1 MSEEF
6 NVLVAPVPVA
16 LTTNNDNG
24 ARKGQYCL
32 EGKRRIEVMNGLD
45 YHELEYLRMGRL
57 IRVTLGKGNI
67 SQDNFCEHQNV
78 AQKKLP
84 SPSDKSRERVC
95 RRSKHLHVV
104 HRAHQE
110 MFTGD
115 RRDWIIPNTS
125 EDVDNGVR
133 SRNQELDEL
142 ANDMSNMMVAV
153 GSVIDDSVGNEQI
166 DKSPSDQFKEGTK
179 KMKDVV
185 REREKEIANEKR
197 RIELIYDSVAFFK
210 AKKMKD
216 MSSVSEFDEA
226 KYLHG

>member
-45 YHELEYLRMGRL
+45 YHELEYLRMGRF

-67 SQDNFCEHQNV
+67 SQDNFCEHQNG

-84 SPSDKSRERVC
+84 SPSDKNWERVC

-104 HRAHQE
+104 HRARQE

-153 GSVIDDSVGNEQI
+153 GSV
-166 DKSPSDQFKEGTK
+166 K